1 MHLLRA
7 QQFAKFVILSTWHTH
22 KVWSHLSYLLY
33 LLIDWK
39 ELLPDKNYEMSGY
52 DWYDWLVVK
61 CSKEPEILDIS
72 MVGETWMKRCKKHKS
87 HTWCILFLI
96 LAVNLIKENTATNK
110 TIAFCGWKLKRKG
123 EIHSCY
129 TRDEII
135 HIK

>member
-1 MHLLRA
+1 M
-7 QQFAKFVILSTWHTH
+7 
-22 KVWSHLSYLLY
+22 SYLLY

-87 HTWCILFLI
+87 HTWCILFLT
-96 LAVNLIKENTATNK
+96 LAVNLI
-110 TIAFCGWKLKRKG
+110 RK
-123 EIHSCY
+123 ILQQTKPLHFV
-129 TRDEII
+129 DES
-135 HIK
+135 